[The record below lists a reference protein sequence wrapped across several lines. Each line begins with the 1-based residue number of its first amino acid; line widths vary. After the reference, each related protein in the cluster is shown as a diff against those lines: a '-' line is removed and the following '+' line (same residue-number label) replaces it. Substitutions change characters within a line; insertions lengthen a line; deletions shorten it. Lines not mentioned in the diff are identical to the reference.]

1 MAQTYAVTIKMVGGK
16 MAFDP
21 RTKAIARGDTVEWTN
36 SMGMEHTVTS
46 DDGSS
51 FDSKEIEPGKT
62 FSHTFND
69 AGSFP
74 YHCEIHGFMKGTIA
88 VA

>member
-1 MAQTYAVTIKMVGGK
+1 MAQTHAVTIKVVSGR

-21 RTKAIARGDTVEWTN
+21 ATKAITRGDTVAWTN
-36 SMGMEHTVTS
+36 TMSMEHTVTS

-62 FSHTFND
+62 FSYTFND

-74 YHCEIHGFMKGTIA
+74 YHCEIHGFMKGTIT

>member
-1 MAQTYAVTIKMVGGK
+1 MAQTHAVMIRLVSGR

-21 RTKAIARGDTVEWTN
+21 STKAIAKGDTVEWTN
-36 SMGMEHTVTS
+36 SMGVEHTVTS

-62 FSHTFND
+62 FSYTFND

-88 VA
+88 VT